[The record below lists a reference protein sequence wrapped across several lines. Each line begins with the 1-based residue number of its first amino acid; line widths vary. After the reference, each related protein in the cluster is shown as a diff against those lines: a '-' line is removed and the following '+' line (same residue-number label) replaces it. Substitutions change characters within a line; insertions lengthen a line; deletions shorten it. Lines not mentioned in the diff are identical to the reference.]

1 VCAFLAAPRTP
12 GCARRADDGFAVPI
26 EGRPQGGAPAR
37 VLTNVLEAGVTAPTC
52 VVVVDGVSRTA
63 VLSED
68 ASRAALRLLA
78 AHVAGGRALGEDV
91 DACVSGD
98 EAALVVRQLVL
109 SRFNTAWRIADEAVI
124 PLQVS
129 RRITLA
135 TRLASAHSAAPGVRC
150 MQVDAFA
157 GFELRTAARVTA
169 VEAAAAVGRS
179 EVAALRGA
187 VRVLRGDI
195 AGAGSRRLV
204 ERVAALQAE
213 VAALRAAAA
222 EEVARRAAAEEAA
235 RRAAEEEAIRSA
247 PTDPASLLSVATA
260 EPYLRGK
267 GFRAGA
273 VPAGMTYGL
282 ATIGEAAITVK
293 SFYANADFVKEPG
306 IRLLY
311 KPERPGQPRYCFY
324 VGHAGVGIPDA
335 WAQVDLGAPRTVLG
349 VLTQGSHYGGDSAA
363 TGGHSWFTIRVQWSN
378 DGATWTPAAGG
389 RTWSRT
395 GLKDEDVMPSVL
407 NEPVRCRYVRV
418 EGTDARNGCFRWEV
432 VVQRE

>member
-1 VCAFLAAPRTP
+1 
-12 GCARRADDGFAVPI
+12 
-26 EGRPQGGAPAR
+26 
-37 VLTNVLEAGVTAPTC
+37 

-78 AHVAGGRALGEDV
+78 AHVAGGRVLGEDV
-91 DACVSGD
+91 DACVSAD
-98 EAALVVRQLVL
+98 EAALVVRELLRARTTGV
-109 SRFNTAWRIADEAVI
+109 WRVVEEFVI

-129 RRITLA
+129 RPSLDCPFS
-135 TRLASAHSAAPGVRC
+135 SAHSAAPASHCV
-150 MQVDAFA
+150 QVDAFA

-187 VRVLRGDI
+187 VRVLRGDV

-213 VAALRAAAA
+213 NAALHAELAPLRAAAA
-222 EEVARRAAAEEAA
+222 AKAAAKAA
-235 RRAAEEEAIRSA
+235 RRAAEEEAARSP
-247 PTDPASLLSVATA
+247 PTDPASLVTA
-260 EPYLRGK
+260 AASAFLRGK

-293 SFYANADFVKEPG
+293 SVHPDYGKEPG

-311 KPERPGQPRYCFY
+311 KPERPGQPQNCFF
-324 VGHAGVGIPDA
+324 VDPAGLGIPDA

-349 VLTQGSHYGGDSAA
+349 VLTQGLGFGGQTDSAESNYC
-363 TGGHSWFTIRVQWSN
+363 SWFTIRVQWSN
-378 DGATWTPAAGG
+378 DGSSWTPVAGG

-395 GLKDEDVMPSVL
+395 SLGLNDVMPSVFD
-407 NEPVRCRYVRV
+407 EPVRCRYVRV
-418 EGTDARNGCFRWEV
+418 EGTGAANGFLRWEV